1 MEDIMS
7 TIRILLP
14 LRKQIT
20 GYFDKPSL
28 SLNRDSTNEF
38 LSTFLKTYIEDI
50 HDFHFIDE
58 DPIDRGES
66 SLSLDKKNTTYYEAD
81 ASDEEMDI
89 TDGIE
94 GIIGG
99 TNRGHNG
106 GGDGEALFIQ
116 ISRLLMEYIKYYILN
131 ITHTYDAMLSEIP
144 WWIADSILK
153 LLSLVCIH
161 YILRF
166 NPLIYMGNRF
176 DIIYKVLG
184 SVGAGL
190 KSLIPQSIVAIFM
203 QVSTRHF
210 DERHRKYL
218 YGFFNILVYYGI
230 GLVVRYYITP
240 HLIPDLGFF
249 RLQVLTHLCDENAG
263 ASVPAAPPLPQ
274 RRAGAR
280 FPTILLPPEPNEP
293 PQSGVGRS
301 ATTPPEPKTS
311 TACLEVVKA
320 LLNGAARGCTG
331 SWCTGIWDELKNCCS
346 PSSCC
351 DEWID

>member
-1 MEDIMS
+1 MS

-66 SLSLDKKNTTYYEAD
+66 SLSLDNKNTTYYEAD

-116 ISRLLMEYIKYYILN
+116 ISRLLMKYIKYYILN
-131 ITHTYDAMLSEIP
+131 IIDV
-144 WWIADSILK
+144 ILFIR
-153 LLSLVCIH
+153 CR
-161 YILRF
+161 IL
-166 NPLIYMGNRF
+166 
-176 DIIYKVLG
+176 
-184 SVGAGL
+184 
-190 KSLIPQSIVAIFM
+190 
-203 QVSTRHF
+203 H
-210 DERHRKYL
+210 
-218 YGFFNILVYYGI
+218 
-230 GLVVRYYITP
+230 
-240 HLIPDLGFF
+240 
-249 RLQVLTHLCDENAG
+249 
-263 ASVPAAPPLPQ
+263 
-274 RRAGAR
+274 
-280 FPTILLPPEPNEP
+280 
-293 PQSGVGRS
+293 
-301 ATTPPEPKTS
+301 
-311 TACLEVVKA
+311 
-320 LLNGAARGCTG
+320 
-331 SWCTGIWDELKNCCS
+331 
-346 PSSCC
+346 
-351 DEWID
+351 